1 MLMGIDPILT
11 GHLLHRLDAM
21 GHSDAIAV
29 VDAHFPAERLSSRV
43 IELPGLSTPVVLAA
57 ISTVIPLDEA
67 PAVDLMTSA
76 DGSVLPIQEALI
88 EAAGISQTDVRFVSR
103 QEFYELAAS
112 AFVVVRTGETRIF
125 GNALIRK
132 GVVGPALEMNN
143 D

>member
-11 GHLLHRLDAM
+11 GQLLHRLDAM

-29 VDAHFPAERLSSRV
+29 VDAHFPAQRLSSRV

-57 ISTVIPLDEA
+57 ISTVIPLDDA

-76 DGSVLPIQEALI
+76 DGLVLPVQDALI
-88 EAAGISQTDVRFVSR
+88 EAVGVSSANVRFVSR
-103 QEFYELAAS
+103 HEFYELAAS
-112 AFVVVRTGETRIF
+112 AFVVARTGETRIF

-132 GVVGPALEMNN
+132 GVVQPTLEMNN
-143 D
+143 E